1 MNKLTKRTLAALA
14 LAGAALSLPATA
26 HADGPGSSG
35 LVSGGEASDVTAD
48 GVGHDVNKGV
58 GKLLFDRPLAA
69 VEGVNTGHVI

>member
-1 MNKLTKRTLAALA
+1 MNQFTQRSLAVLA
-14 LAGAALSLPATA
+14 LAGAALSLPAAA
-26 HADGPGSSG
+26 HADGPGRSG
-35 LVSGGEASDVTAD
+35 LVSGGESSDVTSD